1 METFDKNNIR
11 SFYGRKSAV
20 WYAPYG
26 TTHPTGVEAVPGAGY
41 KLIGALTRKGVGR
54 NIESEEQTENI
65 WQGDE
70 EFEQTSSAKFVI
82 DLEMLEHS
90 RNAFEAASG
99 APIVEVTEGV
109 YSQEW
114 DAGQQNPLMEWV
126 VDGYHRDV
134 LHRWVFTGRAKVDGE
149 QRMEAGKATFI
160 PLKVTTSTS
169 KMKSITNDPN
179 WDTTPSE

>member
-1 METFDKNNIR
+1 MDTFDKSNIR

-26 TTHPTGVEAVPGAGY
+26 TSHPTGVETVPSGY
-41 KLIGALTRKGVGR
+41 RLIGALTSKGVGR
-54 NIESEEQTENI
+54 TSESEEKTEQI
-65 WQGDE
+65 WQGGE

-82 DLEMLEHS
+82 DLEMLEHT
-90 RNAFEAASG
+90 RNAFEAACG
-99 APIVEVTEGV
+99 APIEEVSSGV
-109 YSQEW
+109 YKQVW

-126 VDGYHRDV
+126 VDGYHGDI

-160 PLKVTTSTS
+160 PLKVSTNGS
-169 KMKSITNDPN
+169 QMISLTNDD
-179 WDTTPSE
+179 WS